1 MVVMHRARS
10 SEFARPIAWSDWPV
24 GRSGWQRT
32 SFSHIRPALSTRDR
46 RPSTGSTLGTRS
58 GNRRFIWASPV
69 QDRSRVGTYHGG
81 MTILRWTFRA
91 LVLALAVG
99 GFIRLVGRLT
109 GPAGSTGSVLP
120 TIGGDTWPPVP
131 VKEARPG

>member
-1 MVVMHRARS
+1 
-10 SEFARPIAWSDWPV
+10 
-24 GRSGWQRT
+24 
-32 SFSHIRPALSTRDR
+32 
-46 RPSTGSTLGTRS
+46 
-58 GNRRFIWASPV
+58 
-69 QDRSRVGTYHGG
+69 